1 MATLFVDKLDPQSGT
16 SLEIGSSG
24 DTITIPSGATIT
36 NSGTATGFGGGKIL
50 QIVTA
55 NLSSEGNTTSTSYAS
70 TSLAASI
77 TPSATSSKVLIL
89 MAGPVYQN
97 TSSEDYI
104 GTIYRGVSDI
114 GGNGLGR
121 LRSNG
126 GGIGGNFAI
135 TYLDSPS
142 TTSSTTYTYYHKVT
156 SGTGYISINNLTST
170 ITLLEVGA

>member
-16 SLEIGSSG
+16 TLEIGSSG
-24 DTITIPSGATIT
+24 DTVNVA
-36 NSGTATGFGGGKIL
+36 GTAGTGFGKIL